1 MYNRCMA
8 SYKVTIPAAVT
19 KVEQARPLD
28 RSAQGCAPGEV
39 LPESVSSTGP
49 SQGPQPAGP
58 AAATG
63 AKIGSPRRLTA
74 SAKQSVQ
81 TILATW
87 AFRELRARRLALPHR
102 RKRNPDEQP

>member
-1 MYNRCMA
+1 MA
-8 SYKVTIPAAVT
+8 THKVTIPAAVA

-28 RSAQGCAPGEV
+28 RLAQGSAPKEV

-63 AKIGSPRRLTA
+63 AKIGSPRRLTT

-87 AFRELRARRLALPHR
+87 ALRELLARRLALPR
-102 RKRNPDEQP
+102 RRRRNRDEQA

>member
-1 MYNRCMA
+1 MTTN
-8 SYKVTIPAAVT
+8 KL
-19 KVEQARPLD
+19 K
-28 RSAQGCAPGEV
+28 
-39 LPESVSSTGP
+39 
-49 SQGPQPAGP
+49 QGPQPAAGP

-87 AFRELRARRLALPHR
+87 ALRELLARRLALPHR
-102 RKRNPDEQP
+102 RTRKREEQACPSESVRYWRPLRPRLPAAGSPQAPREARDRLY

>member
-1 MYNRCMA
+1 MTTN
-8 SYKVTIPAAVT
+8 KL
-19 KVEQARPLD
+19 K
-28 RSAQGCAPGEV
+28 
-39 LPESVSSTGP
+39 
-49 SQGPQPAGP
+49 QGPQPAAGP

-87 AFRELRARRLALPHR
+87 ALRELLARRLALPHR
-102 RKRNPDEQP
+102 RRRNRDEQA